1 MNAIIKTGGKQYRV
15 EEGREIFV
23 EKLAGEAGDTV
34 TFDEVIMVGDK
45 IGTPFVDGAKVEG
58 EIVKQGKG
66 KKITIFKF
74 KAKKDY
80 RNKKGHRQQY
90 TKVKITNIAG

>member
-15 EEGREIFV
+15 EEGKEIFIETV
-23 EKLAGEAGDTV
+23 AGEAGDTV

-45 IGTPFVDGAKVEG
+45 IGTPFVEGAKVEG
-58 EIVKQGKG
+58 EIIKHGKG

>member
-15 EEGREIFV
+15 EEGKEIFIETV
-23 EKLAGEAGDTV
+23 DGEAGDTV

-45 IGTPFVDGAKVEG
+45 IGTPFVDGAKVSG

>member
-15 EEGREIFV
+15 EEGSEIFV
-23 EKLAGEAGDTV
+23 EKLIAEAGETV

-58 EIVKQGKG
+58 EVVKQGKG

>member
-15 EEGREIFV
+15 EEGKEIFIETV
-23 EKLAGEAGDTV
+23 TGEAGDTV

-45 IGTPFVDGAKVEG
+45 IGTPFVEGAKVEG
-58 EIVKQGKG
+58 EIIKHGKG